1 MTYQTIFTLIGTW
14 IVLFLDVIY
23 FGLFWRRSDWRAIT
37 KIKWP
42 HTLLLHLD
50 VIAFLVAKTTKTADL
65 YNRSLVVKT
74 IAFLAPF
81 THLYHGIPPQK
92 WTLSCLGYDIA
103 KQGENKQ
110 NGRHGGISLKPSGT
124 IYRPA
129 KFFFALPFQEKWYT
143 GNEGKNSKRRSLRNM
158 FFLSRKH
165 DFSKERSKLKFKLY
179 TVSAKGLLASYI
191 IVFSASF
198 PTITP
203 ASNKIA

>member
-42 HTLLLHLD
+42 LTFLLHLD

-92 WTLSCLGYDIA
+92 WTLSCLHFLDNSERSHKMKRIWRCLRRKIYFSVRRKA
-103 KQGENKQ
+103 L
-110 NGRHGGISLKPSGT
+110 RRT
-124 IYRPA
+124 I
-129 KFFFALPFQEKWYT
+129 LT
-143 GNEGKNSKRRSLRNM
+143 KNSMNFQDLFRFPKCCLTHARP
-158 FFLSRKH
+158 
-165 DFSKERSKLKFKLY
+165 
-179 TVSAKGLLASYI
+179 VGLARLD
-191 IVFSASF
+191 
-198 PTITP
+198 
-203 ASNKIA
+203 

>member
-1 MTYQTIFTLIGTW
+1 MWPQPLFFNALFFPHEVHSRPQSSTVFLNCVSCSSQPRPQGLLSFQYGGTSGEDPGTQQITW
-14 IVLFLDVIY
+14 SKSALYLKMYSKWRPRKRV
-23 FGLFWRRSDWRAIT
+23 RRS
-37 KIKWP
+37 
-42 HTLLLHLD
+42 
-50 VIAFLVAKTTKTADL
+50 
-65 YNRSLVVKT
+65 
-74 IAFLAPF
+74 
-81 THLYHGIPPQK
+81 
-92 WTLSCLGYDIA
+92 GYDIA
-103 KQGENKQ
+103 KRGENKQ

-143 GNEGKNSKRRSLRNM
+143 GNEGKTSKRRSLRNM